1 MSKILKLIMKES
13 IDSSINIENS
23 IEKEVEPGYKVIFGK
38 LSDGNYFVKD
48 SDGINIYDT
57 DVYKI
62 FFKNKTQDKTSDEI
76 WDELDNKHL
85 IKSYDNSSDVYKSL
99 FDKKESVVLRNA
111 GAELTDETPD
121 VINENSSNINDLIQK
136 VQTIPDKYEPKAIY
150 TILYDEIENSSLD
163 NDTKSHFRNI
173 VSDSEEEGYS
183 GEGACDNL
191 LYELSKVAEDLT
203 EDSYITINDGQA
215 EDPDYLIQDVTELQD
230 LNDED
235 IESPSI
241 DGLLSLVN
249 ESLSNRYGNTWGYIK
264 AQSMAKKESL
274 QYAIIDIVTPSI
286 LKEAKEAKIKDTAV
300 SKTVILEN
308 VPNSN
313 LVNLKINTLA
323 GTTRFSQ
330 KTNNPA
336 KVLSRWLESEYLYEE
351 MVEDFQKRVEAR
363 QQSLKD
369 STEAYLKEHPELVTR
384 INTIKAQA
392 EIMKQAKMLETGLP
406 QLQEMIYGLAA
417 EFPANISVKA
427 NKDNEDVEQKFDTI
441 DELVKILF
449 GKEYVKEECKCV
461 KKVAEDN
468 KKVVKKA
475 QKESSLK
482 ENISTLKKGDKFS
495 NGKVT
500 VEIISVDNEHKLRN
514 QPQVTYTFNGKDA
527 KCYPMDSVVSMLNQ
541 NSYKPLN
548 ESSLKEAY
556 QAFTIG
562 EIEGMFNTETGE
574 AMYSIPSKNIK
585 DKKISLDKVPSTDT
599 PYDTDTIIKDYVE
612 KNFGVV
618 QSEEEPQPEEEPI
631 EPAPEN
637 TTNEPEETNADVE
650 VDLDDE
656 ETLNEDAQ
664 SETGTAS
671 FYKVRQREPMDIN
684 NLIEKANSGANAQE
698 SEFIVVKEQE
708 LSEDE
713 MNDFLSD
720 LSKPQPFLQDVEPI
734 DRKNYAFNVVKVTS
748 SSSPYTLYV
757 DPVGYSYPRYISLS
771 QK

>member
-274 QYAIIDIVTPSI
+274 QYAIIDIVTP
-286 LKEAKEAKIKDTAV
+286 
-300 SKTVILEN
+300 
-308 VPNSN
+308 
-313 LVNLKINTLA
+313 
-323 GTTRFSQ
+323 
-330 KTNNPA
+330 
-336 KVLSRWLESEYLYEE
+336 
-351 MVEDFQKRVEAR
+351 
-363 QQSLKD
+363 
-369 STEAYLKEHPELVTR
+369 
-384 INTIKAQA
+384 
-392 EIMKQAKMLETGLP
+392 
-406 QLQEMIYGLAA
+406 
-417 EFPANISVKA
+417 
-427 NKDNEDVEQKFDTI
+427 
-441 DELVKILF
+441 
-449 GKEYVKEECKCV
+449 
-461 KKVAEDN
+461 
-468 KKVVKKA
+468 
-475 QKESSLK
+475 
-482 ENISTLKKGDKFS
+482 
-495 NGKVT
+495 
-500 VEIISVDNEHKLRN
+500 
-514 QPQVTYTFNGKDA
+514 
-527 KCYPMDSVVSMLNQ
+527 
-541 NSYKPLN
+541 
-548 ESSLKEAY
+548 
-556 QAFTIG
+556 
-562 EIEGMFNTETGE
+562 
-574 AMYSIPSKNIK
+574 
-585 DKKISLDKVPSTDT
+585 
-599 PYDTDTIIKDYVE
+599 
-612 KNFGVV
+612 
-618 QSEEEPQPEEEPI
+618 
-631 EPAPEN
+631 
-637 TTNEPEETNADVE
+637 
-650 VDLDDE
+650 
-656 ETLNEDAQ
+656 
-664 SETGTAS
+664 
-671 FYKVRQREPMDIN
+671 
-684 NLIEKANSGANAQE
+684 
-698 SEFIVVKEQE
+698 
-708 LSEDE
+708 
-713 MNDFLSD
+713 
-720 LSKPQPFLQDVEPI
+720 
-734 DRKNYAFNVVKVTS
+734 
-748 SSSPYTLYV
+748 
-757 DPVGYSYPRYISLS
+757 
-771 QK
+771 

>member
-13 IDSSINIENS
+13 IE
-23 IEKEVEPGYKVIFGK
+23 EK
-38 LSDGNYFVKD
+38 D
-48 SDGINIYDT
+48 
-57 DVYKI
+57 
-62 FFKNKTQDKTSDEI
+62 
-76 WDELDNKHL
+76 
-85 IKSYDNSSDVYKSL
+85 
-99 FDKKESVVLRNA
+99 DKKESVVLRNA
-111 GAELTDETPD
+111 GAELTNETPD
-121 VINENSSNINDLIQK
+121 VINEEEEYSFQEIISRMENATDYS
-136 VQTIPDKYEPKAIY
+136 E
-150 TILYDEIENSSLD
+150 LYDAASLIK
-163 NDTKSHFRNI
+163 NDDLRVDVEQLI
-173 VSDSEEEGYS
+173 GQCEDDSDDVEVAYS
-183 GEGACDNL
+183 VACTDALDAYVN
-191 LYELSKVAEDLT
+191 ELN

-215 EDPDYLIQDVTELQD
+215 EDTDYLIQDVTELQD

-249 ESLSNRYGNTWGYIK
+249 ESLSNKYGNTWGYIK
-264 AQSMAKKESL
+264 AQSMSKKESL

-369 STEAYLKEHPELVTR
+369 STEAYLKEHPDLVTR

-441 DELVKILF
+441 DEIVKILF
-449 GKEYVKEECKCV
+449 GKEYVKEECKCE

-468 KKVVKKA
+468 KKAVKKA

-599 PYDTDTIIKDYVE
+599 PYDTDTIIKDYIE

-618 QSEEEPQPEEEPI
+618 QSEEEPQPEEEPV

-637 TTNEPEETNADVE
+637 TTDEPEETTVE

-757 DPVGYSYPRYISLS
+757 DNVGYNYPRYVAVS
-771 QK
+771 Q